1 MCVQLAVH
9 TILRKGD
16 RMMRRKGDAKGQ
28 GRWASSKR
36 NALGVRRRRRQKFLR
51 SDYRTSGSLEAEL
64 WSADEAKT
72 LRARHGLRSPL
83 DVELNEDML
92 DVRFD
97 GLGCDGKNSCNFLVG
112 SALSYQI

>member
-1 MCVQLAVH
+1 MRSSPAEFLLGSVYRITRSLA
-9 TILRKGD
+9 
-16 RMMRRKGDAKGQ
+16 AK
-28 GRWASSKR
+28 
-36 NALGVRRRRRQKFLR
+36 
-51 SDYRTSGSLEAEL
+51 L

-72 LRARHGLRSPL
+72 LRARNGLRSPL

-112 SALSYQI
+112 SALGYQV